1 MHYRYIIDIT
11 QLVHWSGNL
20 TGIPR
25 VMDEL
30 AIRFH
35 EDKKAD
41 AIFVSWV
48 RELGQMCEV
57 NFEVTRQHRGNGIN
71 FVRNSTSINS
81 TVQLATDAQ
90 SHSLHITK
98 QLTKKVI
105 KKVAA
110 KSRLDRTPLYHKAK
124 NTRRSLE
131 LKSYKIYKPQAG
143 DKFFIPWG
151 EWWDQNWLNL
161 VKNYTSQSVQIYPVC
176 HDILPMVVPQF
187 SGNSS
192 SLENFVK
199 QIFPISTTVI
209 TQSASTKQD
218 LTDWM
223 QKNQLQ
229 IPSIKTFRLGEDF
242 TIRKS
247 KLDSSMLSSKYG
259 IKKDDYIM
267 YVSTIEPRKNHS
279 ILYYAYKLAYAKGI
293 QLPKLLIVGRIGH
306 DTTEIIKMIKEDPE
320 INTNISIENNVDDS
334 DLNWLYQNCKF
345 AIMPSFYE
353 GWGMS
358 VIEGIARGKS
368 AVIANTSSL
377 LEMPDDC
384 VIRFNPASTDECLAA
399 IQEMSRPV
407 ILEKYRNAAKA
418 YKRHTWDDAYSQ
430 VINILE
436 EK

>member
-1 MHYRYIIDIT
+1 MPRYIIDVT

-30 AIRFH
+30 AVRFH

-41 AIFVSWV
+41 VVFTSWV
-48 RELGQMCEV
+48 KELGQMCEV
-57 NFEVTRQHRGNGIN
+57 NFEATRQHRGNGIS
-71 FVRNSTSINS
+71 FMRNGARLSPTIRP
-81 TVQLATDAQ
+81 Q
-90 SHSLHITK
+90 SVPEMQSLHITK
-98 QLTKKVI
+98 QLTKRAV
-105 KKVAA
+105 KKIAA
-110 KSRLDRTPLYHKAK
+110 KSRLDRTTLYRKAK
-124 NTRRSLE
+124 SAHRSLE
-131 LKSYKIYKPQAG
+131 LQTYKIYKPQAG

-161 VKNYTSQSVQIYPVC
+161 VNNFFSKSVQIYPIC
-176 HDILPMVVPQF
+176 HDILPMIVPQF

-199 QIFPISTTVI
+199 QVFPIASAVI
-209 TQSASTKQD
+209 TPSESTKRD
-218 LTDWM
+218 LSKWM
-223 QKNQLQ
+223 QSNQLSV
-229 IPSIKTFRLGEDF
+229 PPIKTFRLGEDF
-242 TIRKS
+242 RIQKS
-247 KLDSSMLSSKYG
+247 ELDSSILSGKYDV
-259 IKKDDYIM
+259 KADEYII
-267 YVSTIEPRKNHS
+267 YVSTIEPRKNHA
-279 ILYYAYKLAYAKGI
+279 ILYYTYKLAHGKGV

-306 DTTEIIKMIKEDPE
+306 DTNDIIKMIKEDPE
-320 INTNISIENNVDDS
+320 VNMNISIENHVDDS

-377 LEMPDDC
+377 LEMPDEC

-399 IQEMSRPV
+399 IQKMSQPAA
-407 ILEKYRNAAKA
+407 LKKYRSAALA

-430 VINILE
+430 TIRILE

>member
-35 EDKKAD
+35 KDKKVD
-41 AIFVSWV
+41 TIFVSWV
-48 RELGQMCEV
+48 KELGQMCEV
-57 NFEVTRQHRGNGIN
+57 NFEVTRQHRGDGIN
-71 FVRNSTSINS
+71 FVRNGANANP
-81 TVQLATDAQ
+81 TVQLATVSRSQ
-90 SHSLHITK
+90 SLHT
-98 QLTKKVI
+98 TKKLAKRVV
-105 KKVAA
+105 KKIAA
-110 KSRLDRTPLYHKAK
+110 KSRLDRTSLYRKAK

-131 LKSYKIYKPQAG
+131 LRSYKIHKPQAG

-161 VKNYTSQSVQIYPVC
+161 VKTYASESVHIYPIC

-192 SLENFVK
+192 SLEDFVR
-199 QIFPISTTVI
+199 QIFPIATTVI
-209 TQSASTKQD
+209 TPSESTKRD
-218 LTDWM
+218 LISWM
-223 QKNQLQ
+223 QKNQL
-229 IPSIKTFRLGEDF
+229 PVPAVKTFRLGEDF

-247 KLDSSMLSSKYG
+247 KLDTLTLGNKYDV
-259 IKKDDYIM
+259 KKDDYII
-267 YVSTIEPRKNHS
+267 YVSTIEPRKNHG
-279 ILYYAYKLAYAKGI
+279 ILYYTYKLAYERDI

-306 DTTEIIKMIKEDPE
+306 DTSEIIKMIKEDPE
-320 INTNISIENNVDDS
+320 VNTSISIENKVDDN

-345 AIMPSFYE
+345 TIMPSFYE

-368 AVIANTSSL
+368 AVVANTSSL

-384 VIRFNPASTDECLAA
+384 VICFNPASTDECLAA
-399 IQEMSRPV
+399 IQEMSQPAT
-407 ILEKYRNAAKA
+407 LKKYRSAAKA
-418 YKRHTWDDAYSQ
+418 YKTHTWDDAYSQ
-430 VINILE
+430 TVKILE